1 MNRSTAPNYTRRKR
15 ITFLP
20 VANDNFD
27 ESEMPHEQNELR
39 LKELVAE
46 AMVEFELRMQ
56 SMLMASQEAKSSPS
70 NENLWDLDDVATYL
84 NVAKKTVQN
93 HLAPR
98 PDFPAPLRFLGRSPR
113 WNPNDIKRWAERSR
127 GR

>member
-1 MNRSTAPNYTRRKR
+1 MNRSTAPNHTHRKR

-20 VANDNFD
+20 VANDSSD

-46 AMVEFELRMQ
+46 AMVELERKMQ
-56 SMLMASQEAKSSPS
+56 SMLMASQEVKNSPF
-70 NENLWDLDDVATYL
+70 NDNLWDLDDAARYL
-84 NVAKKTVQN
+84 KVAKKTVQN
-93 HLAPR
+93 HLAPK

-113 WNPNDIKRWAERSR
+113 WNPNDIKRWAEKSR